1 LDLTQKEFAERVPG
15 KVDYTYI
22 GRMERGEQYPHPEK
36 ASRAFAASRASS

>member
-22 GRMERGEQYPHPEK
+22 GRMERGEQYPHPK
-36 ASRAFAASRASS
+36 NALTGITTGRASS